1 MTGKKYQRYYGL
13 AGKASFENWESVR
26 NSTMCGCYYCRSI
39 FPSSEVGAEDWA
51 PDRHGRTVLC
61 PKCSIDAVIGDESG
75 IPIREDVLEELY
87 QEKFG
92 DSDFRIL
99 TTERLLIRPVMEQ
112 DAADIFEIRGDED
125 TADWAGVP
133 CMKSIEDV
141 SSQIDPER
149 TLSVVLGGEVIG
161 LIEFFSD
168 YELDGDFLGYYM
180 KKSHRCKGYMTEA
193 LTALRNRMAEEGE
206 EIPMLWIFPGN
217 VASERVAIKSGWRY
231 LCSPVV
237 DINGFNQVVKYFV

>member
-1 MTGKKYQRYYGL
+1 MTEKKYQRYYDL
-13 AGKASFENWESVR
+13 AGKASFENWESIKK
-26 NSTMCGCYYCRSI
+26 SKMCGCYYCRSI
-39 FPSSEVGAEDWA
+39 FPSSEVGEEDWT

-61 PKCSIDAVIGDESG
+61 PKCSIDAVFGDESG

-99 TTERLLIRPVMEQ
+99 TTERLLIRPVLEQ

-141 SSQIDPER
+141 SSQIDLER
-149 TLSVVLGGEVIG
+149 ALSVVLGGEVIG

-180 KKSHRCKGYMTEA
+180 KKSLRLCGTGWPKKGKKSRCYGFSRATSPLRELPSRA
-193 LTALRNRMAEEGE
+193 AGGTCAPRWWILTGSIR
-206 EIPMLWIFPGN
+206 
-217 VASERVAIKSGWRY
+217 S
-231 LCSPVV
+231 
-237 DINGFNQVVKYFV
+237 